1 MWIIIIIFSLMFSYM
16 SQYTIGGRYIK
27 WLWFLILVHLMVAI
41 INAYFYTFSPLAADA
56 IRFHND
62 AIAMASGSI
71 TNFSWHG
78 SVVYPYFLSYVYR
91 IDPSI
96 MTGQSLS
103 IFAYTM
109 SAIVLG
115 RFCYLLKLE
124 KYKVLILLCFS
135 LNPMGLII
143 QSGVLRESWQVLF
156 FMLACYFSVKICL
169 YNRFLN
175 QNIVWLVAFVLLGS
189 ILHVGV
195 MAGSFFVLF
204 STIFYLFFVPKQVYF
219 EKSLVV
225 VIFMLFI
232 GLVVISFYF
241 VKQNFPDMYQ
251 HAITYTQSVGDAN
264 TQYSIDRTSLGV
276 LVIPWVLIYYLF
288 YPFIWNIHDIISLYG
303 AIVGLIRLILLY
315 GVYRL
320 IKKEKNILYKRLYI
334 ILFLQIIFIAF
345 IFSFGTNNYGTGM
358 RHMLLTFWGLAL
370 LGIPGLFKRRHY
382 E

>member
-1 MWIIIIIFSLMFSYM
+1 M